1 MQKFNILLFLA
12 VSLVVTYCNVVE
24 MCHQFSPEMETV
36 VVSELLV
43 GLPIYHT
50 FTFQ

>member
-1 MQKFNILLFLA
+1 MQAFNILLFLA
-12 VSLVVTYCNVVE
+12 VILDVTYHIVVE
-24 MCHQFSPEMETV
+24 MCHQFCPELEAAA
-36 VVSELLV
+36 VSELLV